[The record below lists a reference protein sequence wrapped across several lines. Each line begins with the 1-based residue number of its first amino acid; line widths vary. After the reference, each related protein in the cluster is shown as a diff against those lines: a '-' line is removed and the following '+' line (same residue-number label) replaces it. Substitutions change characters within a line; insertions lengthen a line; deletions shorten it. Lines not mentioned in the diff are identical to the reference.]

1 MAKMLSVVQA
11 IQPFPGS
18 SLISEISGPEVP
30 AAALEARRSSSRRGM
45 SWTPMEK
52 RGRRRWG
59 GAVGARRSLTA
70 RGILDN
76 TERSYTLNSV
86 S

>member
-1 MAKMLSVVQA
+1 VDANGEEGTQA
-11 IQPFPGS
+11 
-18 SLISEISGPEVP
+18 L
-30 AAALEARRSSSRRGM
+30 
-45 SWTPMEK
+45 
-52 RGRRRWG
+52 G

-70 RGILDN
+70 RGILDS